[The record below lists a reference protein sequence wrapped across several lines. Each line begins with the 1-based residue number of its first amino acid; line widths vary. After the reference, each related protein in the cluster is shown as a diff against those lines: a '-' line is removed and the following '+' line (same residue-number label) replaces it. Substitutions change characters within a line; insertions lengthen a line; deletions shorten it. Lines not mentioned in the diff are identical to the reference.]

1 VAEEIGSHTVMFQRW
16 REIFRYAYDR
26 VPGAIYTVTVHP
38 QTIGRAHHIAAF
50 EDFLTEL
57 RSLDGIWWATMSSIF
72 DAYSPDDPPA

>member
-1 VAEEIGSHTVMFQRW
+1 M
-16 REIFRYAYDR
+16 
-26 VPGAIYTVTVHP
+26 PGALYTVTVHP

-72 DAYSPDDPPA
+72 DAYSPDDLPG